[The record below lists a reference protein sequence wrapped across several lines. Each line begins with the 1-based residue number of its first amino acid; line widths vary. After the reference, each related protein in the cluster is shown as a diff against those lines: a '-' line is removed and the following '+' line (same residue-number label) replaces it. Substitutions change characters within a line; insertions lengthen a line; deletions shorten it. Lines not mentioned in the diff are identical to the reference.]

1 MCRRHCSTIVDV
13 NYYLG
18 DYQFY
23 GFKEHAH
30 ARAHTHTHTHTATHF
45 WRSGLV
51 VVGLDNT
58 RDAPRHLNTTFSRAT
73 GAEIK
78 SLIDF
83 QSLKTDGKPI
93 RFRDILH
100 ISLVLF

>member
-30 ARAHTHTHTHTATHF
+30 ARAHTHTHTQPTL
-45 WRSGLV
+45 R
-51 VVGLDNT
+51 
-58 RDAPRHLNTTFSRAT
+58 
-73 GAEIK
+73 
-78 SLIDF
+78 
-83 QSLKTDGKPI
+83 
-93 RFRDILH
+93 H
-100 ISLVLF
+100 ISGVLVWLLLD